1 MFSNILVPVDGSE
14 IGERSLP
21 MAQGLAQSSGG
32 TIHLVQVISRDPE
45 LQAIHGG
52 SGESIQELEIN
63 RDAARLLIETRIT
76 RGKEYLESLASRLQN
91 EGIKVATVIREGAAD
106 TNIVDYAKEQGID
119 LIVMST
125 HGHGG
130 FRRLLLGSVTD
141 RVIRSGAIPVLV
153 LPAS

>member
-45 LQAIHGG
+45 LQALHGG
-52 SGESIQELEIN
+52 GESIQGLEIE
-63 RDAARLLIETRIT
+63 RDAARLLIETRTT
-76 RGKEYLESLASRLQN
+76 RGKEYLESLAARLQN

-106 TNIVDYAKEQGID
+106 ANIVDYAREQGID

>member
-21 MAQGLAQSSGG
+21 MAQDLAQLSGG

-45 LQAIHGG
+45 LQALHSSGGG
-52 SGESIQELEIN
+52 SVQVLEIE
-63 RDAARLLIETRIT
+63 RDAARRLIEVRTT
-76 RGKEYLESLASRLQN
+76 RGKEYLESLATRLQN
-91 EGIKVATVIREGAAD
+91 EGIKVATTMREGAAD
-106 TNIVDYAKEQGID
+106 ANIIDYAKEQGID

-130 FRRLLLGSVTD
+130 FKRLLLGSVTD
-141 RVIRSGAIPVLV
+141 RVIRSGETPVLV

>member
-1 MFSNILVPVDGSE
+1 
-14 IGERSLP
+14 

-32 TIHLVQVISRDPE
+32 TIHLVQVISREAE
-45 LQAIHGG
+45 LQALRGG
-52 SGESIQELEIN
+52 GGESVQEMEIE
-63 RDAARLLIETRIT
+63 RDIARNLIETRTT

-106 TNIVDYAKEQGID
+106 ANIVDYAREQGID